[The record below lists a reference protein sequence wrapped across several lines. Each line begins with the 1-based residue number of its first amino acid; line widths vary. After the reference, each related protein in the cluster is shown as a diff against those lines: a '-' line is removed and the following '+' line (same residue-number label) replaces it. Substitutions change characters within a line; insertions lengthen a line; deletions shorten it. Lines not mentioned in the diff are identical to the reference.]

1 MNFDFARQQ
10 MIDQQLRASE
20 VVDERVLEVIAVLK
34 REDFV
39 PPEWRGLAYADAEI
53 PLGHGRT
60 LAPPRIQG
68 RLLEALKPRV
78 DETVLEIGTGSG
90 YLTACLGLLARDV
103 TSVESTPGLAE
114 MARRN
119 LAAAGIDNARVVV
132 GDPYSMDFSRPFDVM
147 AINGSLP
154 VWDERFQA
162 LLTVGGRLFVVTGQ
176 PPVMRA
182 HLVTRVGLS
191 DWSRQSLFETCLPP
205 LESARR
211 PEAFTF

>member
-20 VVDERVLEVIAVLK
+20 VVDERVLEVISVLN

-39 PPEWRGLAYADAEI
+39 PPEWRGLAYADADI
-53 PLGHGRT
+53 PLGHGRM

-68 RLLEALKPRV
+68 RLLEALKPRA
-78 DETVLEIGTGSG
+78 DETVLEIGTGCG
-90 YLTACLGLLARDV
+90 YLTACLGLLSRDV
-103 TSVESTPGLAE
+103 ASVEGTPGLAE

-132 GDPYSMDFSRPFDVM
+132 GDPYSMDFSRPFDVI

-162 LLTVGGRLFVVTGQ
+162 LLTVGGRLFVVAGQ

-182 HLVTRVGLS
+182 QLVTRVSLS
-191 DWSRQSLFETCLPP
+191 DWSRQSLFETCLAP

>member
-20 VVDERVLEVIAVLK
+20 VVDERVLEVISVLN

-68 RLLEALKPRV
+68 RLLEALKPRA
-78 DETVLEIGTGSG
+78 DETVLEIGTGCG
-90 YLTACLGLLARDV
+90 YLTACLGLLSRDV
-103 TSVESTPGLAE
+103 TSVEGTPGLAE

-162 LLTVGGRLFVVTGQ
+162 LLTVGGRLFVVAGQ

-182 HLVTRVGLS
+182 QLVTRVSLS
-191 DWSRQSLFETCLPP
+191 DWSRQSLFETCLAP